1 MIPLCNPNTGTWKT
15 LTLASEER
23 EKLKR
28 HSQATAASAPPTLPP
43 NLKKR
48 GPTLGPFGAE
58 SLFQPHREHSE
69 SLSCV
74 RLYSRIPDEA
84 HSLYLI
90 LALREAGTWS
100 NHLKMRKP
108 ERGGG
113 YKVGSPPLCCTP
125 PPPGSAI
132 CIVSTGAPP
141 PAPELGGTTGT
152 AQKSRNPVLFLS
164 VSPACTILTSHLHT
178 PQDLRPR
185 PHESRMSKFFHR
197 SRTPLAL

>member
-141 PAPELGGTTGT
+141 PRPGTRWHHWYSSEVKKPSPIPECLTCLHHPHLTPAHTTRPQ
-152 AQKSRNPVLFLS
+152 A
-164 VSPACTILTSHLHT
+164 SPA
-178 PQDLRPR
+178 
-185 PHESRMSKFFHR
+185 
-197 SRTPLAL
+197 